1 MTHSI
6 VFLTFL
12 FLHSVATVC
21 SSVTVSL
28 STLSIASYCEDS
40 SLVSLDLIPFSWSVC
55 VLFLANSFLTLFFF
69 LSSLLNL
76 ILTPDPGLK
85 LALKRK

>member
-1 MTHSI
+1 MTHSVI
-6 VFLTFL
+6 FLDFL

-55 VLFLANSFLTLFFF
+55 VLVPATGAGVAER
-69 LSSLLNL
+69 SLRVEVRVTFGYERPMK
-76 ILTPDPGLK
+76 I
-85 LALKRK
+85 